1 MASSTSTPSS
11 GSTAPPGRPR
21 PHPAWATLALLTA
34 AIDQAARAVSVT
46 TPAAPGLPARTLAW
60 GRQLD
65 IRPVTASGDVTDTK
79 VAGYVAKYATKA
91 AECTGTLDRRITPTD
106 RLTDLPVRDHARR
119 HIAACLRLGKLPQLK
134 ELRLAAWAHML
145 GFRGHFSTKSRAYSS
160 HPRLAALRPG
170 GPPARVRH
178 RRRAATRPRP
188 RHHPRGHRLA
198 LLRARRSAGR
208 WPSATEGR
216 PTVPRLLMTVPEAAE
231 ALAIS
236 RSKLYELL
244 ASGAI
249 ASIRI
254 DGSRRIPVTCPGGVR
269 LQAARRKDRRLMS
282 ATTRT
287 NTPRLR
293 DGVMKRGTTWSY
305 VIRVKDPET
314 GISKPRWVGGFA
326 TEEDAKAARDEA
338 RVKARHGEY
347 IDRNRITVAA
357 YLDDW
362 IDAHAMEIKPRTLAD
377 YRACIRLYAIPR
389 IGHLP
394 VQAVRPSTITKL
406 YRDLLT
412 SGGRDGQPLAV
423 ATVTHLHAVLRK
435 AFRDAV
441 IVDELIGSN
450 PVERAK
456 RPRAQAQEPGTV
468 WTIAQLRTF
477 LATAQQHRLFAFF
490 HVAAYTGARRGE
502 LLNLRWKDIDLDGK
516 KITITGSTAVI
527 GGERVNGT
535 TKSGRTRVVSIDDET
550 VAVLRQRKADQAA
563 EQLKAGDSWR
573 GIKDGYVFT
582 TGWGE
587 PIYPDTVT
595 SLMTKLIRAN
605 QQLPHARL
613 HDLRHLHATTLL
625 LSGVPVHVVA
635 ARLGHADPAIT
646 LRVYAHVIRSPRPPP
661 LTSSP
666 RQSRRPV
673 SKPVSKK
680 APSKIGK
687 GL

>member
-1 MASSTSTPSS
+1 MP
-11 GSTAPPGRPR
+11 
-21 PHPAWATLALLTA
+21 
-34 AIDQAARAVSVT
+34 
-46 TPAAPGLPARTLAW
+46 
-60 GRQLD
+60 
-65 IRPVTASGDVTDTK
+65 
-79 VAGYVAKYATKA
+79 
-91 AECTGTLDRRITPTD
+91 
-106 RLTDLPVRDHARR
+106 
-119 HIAACLRLGKLPQLK
+119 
-134 ELRLAAWAHML
+134 
-145 GFRGHFSTKSRAYSS
+145 
-160 HPRLAALRPG
+160 
-170 GPPARVRH
+170 
-178 RRRAATRPRP
+178 
-188 RHHPRGHRLA
+188 
-198 LLRARRSAGR
+198 
-208 WPSATEGR
+208 
-216 PTVPRLLMTVPEAAE
+216 
-231 ALAIS
+231 
-236 RSKLYELL
+236 
-244 ASGAI
+244 
-249 ASIRI
+249 
-254 DGSRRIPVTCPGGVR
+254 
-269 LQAARRKDRRLMS
+269 
-282 ATTRT
+282 ATTRK

-314 GISKPRWVGGFA
+314 GVSKPRWVGGFA

-377 YRACIRLYAIPR
+377 YRACIRLYATPR

-394 VQAVRPSTITKL
+394 IQAVRPSTITKL

-456 RPRAQAQEPGTV
+456 RPRAQAHEPGTV

-573 GIKDGYVFT
+573 GTKDGYVFT

-605 QQLPHARL
+605 KQLPHARL

-625 LSGVPVHVVA
+625 LSSVPVHVVA

-646 LRVYAHVIRSPRPPP
+646 LRVYAHVIRSAEAAAADIFADA
-661 LTSSP
+661 
-666 RQSRRPV
+666 V
-673 SKPVSKK
+673 N
-680 APSKIGK
+680 AAC
-687 GL
+687 